1 LRLRV
6 AIGMVVAVSCLDVVV
21 LIDKGENGI
30 ATVGCRKSCRLSW
43 LYLLQRQERAFVL
56 GAR

>member
-1 LRLRV
+1 
-6 AIGMVVAVSCLDVVV
+6 MVVAVSCLDVVV